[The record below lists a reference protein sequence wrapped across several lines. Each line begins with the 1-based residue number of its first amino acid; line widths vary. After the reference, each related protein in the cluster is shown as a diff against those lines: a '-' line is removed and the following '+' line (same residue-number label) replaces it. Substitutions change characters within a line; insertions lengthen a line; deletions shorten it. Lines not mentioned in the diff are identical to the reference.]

1 MTSIDG
7 EGVFE
12 MDLESN
18 STIQTGSGYD
28 PEDDGFTGAPITP
41 RGVHGELEGDK
52 QEIIA
57 AREAPE
63 EQWFAVVAVEQV
75 LFPGQNKKYDPIL
88 RPIKGAQYVCFPSRT
103 TAREVCTGIHI
114 TESGEEERVG
124 EGLCTINQPVNIY
137 GPFVD
142 QDQVALRLWERDLA
156 TPCDTYKWTERTVR
170 KRYYPRGHPRAGQ
183 CAGEE
188 KAWALFHMDYGFQS
202 TYNNID
208 KNLPEYHVPGSLLT
222 SYLNDD
228 GTLIHHNVDV
238 IKRTSFT
245 EDSDI
250 PEVQD
255 LNRRMRSHQK
265 NRLDNYVDTIFK
277 RYIHMFMKFDRMVA
291 HEVHWTI
298 FDHGRKIL
306 LQGVNQAPPK
316 MLGREF
322 AKVLRTTLNS
332 FFGKAND
339 IEFLI
344 GDVHFT
350 VDLTLVGDEYEKEL
364 FGN

>member
-1 MTSIDG
+1 
-7 EGVFE
+7 
-12 MDLESN
+12 MDLESGN
-18 STIQTGSGYD
+18 PTESNTL
-28 PEDDGFTGAPITP
+28 EDDGFAGAPITP

-63 EQWFAVVAVEQV
+63 DQWFAVVPVERV
-75 LFPGQNKKYDPIL
+75 LFQNQYGPKPKYDPIL
-88 RPIKGAQYVCFPSRT
+88 RPIKGCQYVAFPSRT
-103 TAREVCTGIHI
+103 IAREVCTGIHI
-114 TESGEEERVG
+114 TESKEEERIG
-124 EGLCTINQPVNIY
+124 EGLCTIDQAVNIY
-137 GPFVD
+137 GPFESED
-142 QDQVALRLWERDLA
+142 HVAQRLWERDLA

-170 KRYYPRGHPRAGQ
+170 KRYYPRGHPRQGQ

-228 GTLIHHNVDV
+228 GTLVHHNVDV

-245 EDSDI
+245 EESDI

-255 LNRRMRSHQK
+255 LNRRMRSHHK

-291 HEVHWTI
+291 HEVRWSI
-298 FDHGRKIL
+298 FDQGSRNVL
-306 LQGVNQAPPK
+306 LEGVNQAPPK

-332 FFGKAND
+332 FYGRAQS

-350 VDLTLVGDEYEKEL
+350 VDLTLVGEEYEQEK
-364 FGN
+364 FMN